1 MNLWHRAIRI
11 MVLAGF
17 LVSAGI
23 GASEPPAKTPPAK
36 TPSSKGKKKPA
47 PASPAGSG
55 SQTTPAAG
63 ESRQKEEAGSPGLL
77 DNLWNKVR
85 EMMIAPEEGA
95 DPSAPRSSAVA
106 GVRGAKSDDATVKP
120 IWKGK
125 SAEPAVPPDV
135 RLYEQAKAHFAKAEY
150 AEAVADLQAFQ
161 KQYPLSPA
169 KPQAELLL
177 ALGYARS
184 NHSAEAVKTLD
195 EFLAAHPGH
204 PLAEEV
210 KQLKAKLAG
219 GNPK

>member
-1 MNLWHRAIRI
+1 MSLGYRAIRI

-17 LVSAGI
+17 LVAAGI
-23 GASEPPAKTPPAK
+23 GASEPPAKTPAPAK
-36 TPSSKGKKKPA
+36 TPSSKSKKKPA
-47 PASPAGSG
+47 PA
-55 SQTTPAAG
+55 AG
-63 ESRQKEEAGSPGLL
+63 ESQQKEEAGSPGLL

-85 EMMIAPEEGA
+85 EMMIAPEEA
-95 DPSAPRSSAVA
+95 VDASAPRSSAVA
-106 GVRGAKSDDATVKP
+106 GVRGAKSEDATLKP

-135 RLYEQAKAHFAKAEY
+135 RLYEQAKAHYAKAEY

-195 EFLAAHPGH
+195 EFLAANPGH
-204 PLAEEV
+204 PLTEEV